1 MNKFENIAC
10 FLDETLIQAY
20 NLLQGIYDEEKKHC
34 YDSLDTLSKQIH
46 QIAVTT
52 ALYEKELT
60 SHQKTLILNCR
71 HSLFM
76 IWLNASI
83 IARRTFY
90 KQIDKSLTHAST

>member
-52 ALYEKELT
+52 ALYEKEFT
-60 SHQKTLILNCR
+60 SHQKALILNCR

-90 KQIDKSLTHAST
+90 KQIDKLPTHAST

>member
-10 FLDETLIQAY
+10 LLDETLIQAY

-52 ALYEKELT
+52 ALYEKEFT
-60 SHQKTLILNCR
+60 SHQKVLILNCR

-83 IARRTFY
+83 IARKTFY
-90 KQIDKSLTHAST
+90 KQNVKSAIHAST

>member
-10 FLDETLIQAY
+10 FLDETLTQAY
-20 NLLQGIYDEEKKHC
+20 NLLQGIYDEDKKHC
-34 YDSLDTLSKQIH
+34 YDSLDTLLKQTH
-46 QIAVTT
+46 KIAETT

-60 SHQKTLILNCR
+60 EHQKTLILNCR

-90 KQIDKSLTHAST
+90 TQIDKSLTHAST